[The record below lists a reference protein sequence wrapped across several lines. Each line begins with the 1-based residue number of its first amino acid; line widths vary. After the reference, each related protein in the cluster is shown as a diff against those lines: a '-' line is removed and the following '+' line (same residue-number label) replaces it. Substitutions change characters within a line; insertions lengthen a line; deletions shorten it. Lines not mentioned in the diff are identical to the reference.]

1 MPSGRVPMKIA
12 TFFILKRFLVDERIG
27 EARYLSILPLSL
39 VATMISLQTGHDNP
53 SGVYKNWIRGER

>member
-53 SGVYKNWIRGER
+53 SGVY